1 MSTKRFTTII
11 IILIFVLA
19 AIMLVSLGVGAVS
32 VPPAQV
38 ITILLNPTDP
48 SLSTANITIVRELRL
63 ARILLAA
70 LVGAGLAAA
79 GAAFQ
84 GLFRNPLADP
94 FVVGASGGAALGAT
108 IAIITG
114 ATWAFAGFSAVP
126 LAAFIGALAAVAL
139 VYSIAEAGGRSSV
152 ITLLLA
158 GAALSTL
165 LSAIV
170 SLLML
175 MSDKDLQTTFSWLMG
190 GFSGKSWSHLWASAP
205 YIIIGTL
212 ALWLLSRP
220 LDALTLGDDTAQSLG
235 LPLKQTRGVLVA
247 AATLVTAA
255 AVAGSGII
263 GFVGLIAPHAARLIF
278 GAAHH
283 RLIPASALLGAI
295 LLVLADDLARTI
307 VAPLE
312 LPVGIVTSILG
323 GVFFLY
329 LLKSRQHLLRG

>member
-1 MSTKRFTTII
+1 MSTKRFTII
-11 IILIFVLA
+11 SIILIIVLA
-19 AIMLVSLGVGAVS
+19 AIMLTSLGVGAVYL
-32 VPPAQV
+32 PPARV
-38 ITILLNPTDP
+38 ATALFNPTSP
-48 SLSTANITIVRELRL
+48 TLSTADIAIVRELRL

-79 GAAFQ
+79 GATFQ

-108 IAIITG
+108 IAIVG
-114 ATWAFAGFSAVP
+114 GLTWTFAGFSAIP
-126 LAAFIGALAAVAL
+126 LAAFLGALGAVGL
-139 VYSIAEAGGRSSV
+139 VYSISEVGGRSSV

-175 MSDKDLQTTFSWLMG
+175 MSDEDLQTTFAWLMG
-190 GFSGKSWSHLWASAP
+190 GFSGKSWDYLWTSAP
-205 YIIIGTL
+205 YIILGSL
-212 ALWLLSRP
+212 ALWLMARP
-220 LDALTLGDDTAQSLG
+220 LDALASGDETAQSLG
-235 LPLKQTRGVLVA
+235 LPLKQTRGALVA

-278 GAAHH
+278 GATHH
-283 RLIPASALLGAI
+283 RLIPASAILGAI

-307 VAPLE
+307 LAPIE

-323 GVFFLY
+323 GIFFLY
-329 LLKSRQHLLRG
+329 LLKSRQHLLR